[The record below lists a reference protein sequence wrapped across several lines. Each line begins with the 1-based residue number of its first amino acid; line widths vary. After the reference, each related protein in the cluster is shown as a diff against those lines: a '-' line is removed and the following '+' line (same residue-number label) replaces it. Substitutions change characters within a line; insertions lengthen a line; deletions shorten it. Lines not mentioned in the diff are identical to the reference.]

1 MGFGVRG
8 ERCGDAVVQMVAGR
22 ESDPCRSGLPRL
34 RVVIAVT
41 SPQKPG
47 FLVIPQCICTSYLRR
62 LYER

>member
-22 ESDPCRSGLPRL
+22 ETDPCRSGLPRL
-34 RVVIAVT
+34 VIAVT

-47 FLVIPQCICTSYLRR
+47 FLVIPQCIGTSYLRR